1 MKKTLILMLSLISI
15 FILVGCNK
23 KLTTENEKVTSE
35 DLVKAIKD
43 VHKESNI
50 YYVKD
55 KQRLS
60 IELTYKNTNAK
71 EIYNQFKDDTK
82 KIINDKLLLDYK
94 QIQEVDFTPLVN
106 EQTLGCSDLYKLD
119 DNKFV
124 LAQYHSININNK
136 DDIQTGL
143 DILNGK
149 YDSSSDD
156 LEESKTPIENNN
168 TNTNDGSVS
177 VPESGEFKPETLIN
191 DLNIGNSGLD
201 HSTFEVKDNGD
212 KKVISVDLLYK
223 KDALVK
229 GIVTKIQFL
238 LERAFKDS
246 GYDIDLCISQK
257 HPMDLY
263 RCKYV
268 DGSWSE

>member
-1 MKKTLILMLSLISI
+1 
-15 FILVGCNK
+15 
-23 KLTTENEKVTSE
+23 
-35 DLVKAIKD
+35 
-43 VHKESNI
+43 
-50 YYVKD
+50 
-55 KQRLS
+55 
-60 IELTYKNTNAK
+60 
-71 EIYNQFKDDTK
+71 NQFKDDTK

-94 QIQEVDFTPLVN
+94 QIQEVVFTPLVD
-106 EQTLGCSDLYKLD
+106 EQTLGCSDLYKLE
-119 DNKFV
+119 DNKFILDKDHV
-124 LAQYHSININNK
+124 ININNK

-149 YDSSSDD
+149 YDSSSYD
-156 LEESKTPIENNN
+156 LEENKTTIENNN
-168 TNTNDGSVS
+168 TNDGAVS
-177 VPESGEFKPETLIN
+177 VPQSGEFKPETLIN

-201 HSTFEVKDNGD
+201 HSTFEVKDSGD

>member
-35 DLVKAIKD
+35 DLVKSIEK

-55 KQRLS
+55 KERLS
-60 IELTYKNTNAK
+60 IELTYKNTNAEK
-71 EIYNQFKDDTK
+71 IYNQFKDDTK

-94 QIQEVDFTPLVN
+94 QIQEVDFTPLVDK
-106 EQTLGCSDLYKLD
+106 QTLGCSDLYKLE

-124 LAQYHSININNK
+124 LDKDHDINIKNIDSIK
-136 DDIQTGL
+136 TGL

-149 YDSSSDD
+149 YDSSSNTP
-156 LEESKTPIENNN
+156 EENKTTIENNT
-168 TNTNDGSVS
+168 TNYGSVS
-177 VPESGEFKPETLIN
+177 VPQSGEFKPETLIN
-191 DLNIGNSGLD
+191 DLNIGNTGLD
-201 HSTFEVKDNGD
+201 HSTFEVKEDKG

-263 RCKYV
+263 RCKYI

>member
-35 DLVKAIKD
+35 DLVKSIKD

-60 IELTYKNTNAK
+60 IELTYKNTNAE

-82 KIINDKLLLDYK
+82 KIINDKLLLEYK
-94 QIQEVDFTPLVN
+94 QIQEVDLTPLVN
-106 EQTLGCSDLYKLD
+106 KQTLACSDLYKLE

-124 LAQYHSININNK
+124 LDKDHVININNK
-136 DDIQTGL
+136 DDIQNGL

-149 YDSSSDD
+149 VDFS
-156 LEESKTPIENNN
+156 EESTTPIENN
-168 TNTNDGSVS
+168 NTNDGSVS
-177 VPESGEFKPETLIN
+177 VPQSGEFKPDTLIN
-191 DLNIGNSGLD
+191 DLNIGNTGLD
-201 HSTFEVKDNGD
+201 HSTFEVKEEKG

>member
-23 KLTTENEKVTSE
+23 KITTDGEKVTSE

-50 YYVKD
+50 SYLKD
-55 KQRLS
+55 DERLS
-60 IELTYKNTNAK
+60 IELTYKDTNAE

-94 QIQEVDFTPLVN
+94 EIKEVSFKPLL
-106 EQTLGCSDLYKLD
+106 EEKALGGRDLYKLE
-119 DNKFV
+119 DNKFIKDEDRISEN
-124 LAQYHSININNK
+124 SIK
-136 DDIQTGL
+136 TGL
-143 DILNGK
+143 DIINGK
-149 YDSSSDD
+149 VD
-156 LEESKTPIENNN
+156 TNINIPENTTN
-168 TNTNDGSVS
+168 TDNTNDGSVS
-177 VPESGEFKPETLIN
+177 VPQSGEFKPETLIN
-191 DLNIGNSGLD
+191 DLNIGNTGLD

-257 HPMDLY
+257 HPMDIY

>member
-23 KLTTENEKVTSE
+23 KITTDGEKVTSE
-35 DLVKAIKD
+35 DLVKSIKD

-50 YYVKD
+50 SYLKD
-55 KQRLS
+55 DERLS
-60 IELTYKNTNAK
+60 IELTYKNTNAEK
-71 EIYNQFKDDTK
+71 IYNQFKDDTK
-82 KIINDKLLLDYK
+82 KIINDKLLLEYK
-94 QIQEVDFTPLVN
+94 QIQEVDLTPLVN
-106 EQTLGCSDLYKLD
+106 KQTLACSDLYKLE

-124 LAQYHSININNK
+124 LDKDHVININNK
-136 DDIQTGL
+136 DDIQNGL

-149 YDSSSDD
+149 ADFS
-156 LEESKTPIENNN
+156 EESTTPIEKN
-168 TNTNDGSVS
+168 NTNDGSIS
-177 VPESGEFKPETLIN
+177 VPQSGEFKPETLIN
-191 DLNIGNSGLD
+191 DLNIGNTGLD

>member
-23 KLTTENEKVTSE
+23 KITTDGEKVTSK

-50 YYVKD
+50 SYLKD
-55 KQRLS
+55 DERLS
-60 IELTYKNTNAK
+60 IELTYKNTNAEK
-71 EIYNQFKDDTK
+71 IYNQFKDDTK
-82 KIINDKLLLDYK
+82 KIINDKLLLEYK
-94 QIQEVDFTPLVN
+94 EIKEVSFMPLLD
-106 EQTLGCSDLYKLD
+106 EKALGGRDLYKLE
-119 DNKFV
+119 DNKFIKDEDRISEN
-124 LAQYHSININNK
+124 SIK
-136 DDIQTGL
+136 TGL

-149 YDSSSDD
+149 DD
-156 LEESKTPIENNN
+156 INIDIPEDT
-168 TNTNDGSVS
+168 TNTKDTTNVNDGSVS
-177 VPESGEFKPETLIN
+177 VPQSGEFKPETLIN
-191 DLNIGNSGLD
+191 DLNIGNTGLD
-201 HSTFEVKDNGD
+201 HSTFEVKEEKG

-263 RCKYV
+263 RCKYI

>member
-23 KLTTENEKVTSE
+23 KITTDGEKVTSE
-35 DLVKAIKD
+35 DLVKSIKK
-43 VHKESNI
+43 VHNI
-50 YYVKD
+50 ENITFSTYLE
-55 KQRLS
+55 QLS
-60 IELTYKNTNAK
+60 IEINYKDTNAK
-71 EIYNQFKDDTK
+71 NISKEFKENVK
-82 KIINDKLLLDYK
+82 KIINDNKNLILDYK
-94 QIQEVDFTPLVN
+94 EIKKIKFIPLMDKDNLFCSDVYKVENNKISMYLDDVN
-106 EQTLGCSDLYKLD
+106 EE
-119 DNKFV
+119 
-124 LAQYHSININNK
+124 SI
-136 DDIQTGL
+136 QHGL
-143 DILNGK
+143 DVLSGK
-149 YDSSSDD
+149 IKSNT
-156 LEESKTPIENNN
+156 ENTTPIENN
-168 TNTNDGSVS
+168 NTNDGSVS
-177 VPESGEFKPETLIN
+177 VPQSGEFKPETLIN
-191 DLNIGNSGLD
+191 DLNIGNTGLD
-201 HSTFEVKDNGD
+201 HSTFEVKDSGD

>member
-35 DLVKAIKD
+35 DLVKSIEE

-55 KQRLS
+55 KERLS
-60 IELTYKNTNAK
+60 IELTYKNTNAE
-71 EIYNQFKDDTK
+71 EIYNQFKDDAK
-82 KIINDKLLLDYK
+82 KIINDKLLLEYK
-94 QIQEVDFTPLVN
+94 QIQEVDLTPLVDK
-106 EQTLGCSDLYKLD
+106 QTLGCSDLYKLE

-124 LAQYHSININNK
+124 LDKDNNINIKNIDSIK
-136 DDIQTGL
+136 TGL
-143 DILNGK
+143 DIINGK
-149 YDSSSDD
+149 VD
-156 LEESKTPIENNN
+156 TNINITENT
-168 TNTNDGSVS
+168 TNTKDNTTDGSIS
-177 VPESGEFKPETLIN
+177 VPQSGEFKPETLIN
-191 DLNIGNSGLD
+191 DLNIGNTGLD

>member
-23 KLTTENEKVTSE
+23 KLTTDSAKVTSE

-55 KQRLS
+55 KERLS
-60 IELTYKNTNAK
+60 IELTYKNTNAE

-82 KIINDKLLLDYK
+82 KIINDKLLFKYK

-106 EQTLGCSDLYKLD
+106 KRTLGCGDLYKLEN
-119 DNKFV
+119 NKFV
-124 LAQYHSININNK
+124 LDKDHDINIENVDSIK
-136 DDIQTGL
+136 TGL

-149 YDSSSDD
+149 DD
-156 LEESKTPIENNN
+156 ININITEETTNAKDN

-177 VPESGEFKPETLIN
+177 VPQNGEFKPETLIN
-191 DLNIGNSGLD
+191 DLNIGNTGLD
-201 HSTFEVKDNGD
+201 HSTFEVKEGKG

-246 GYDIDLCISQK
+246 GYNIDLCISQK

-263 RCKYV
+263 RCKYIE
-268 DGSWSE
+268 GSWSE

>member
-1 MKKTLILMLSLISI
+1 MKKTLILMLSVISI

-23 KLTTENEKVTSE
+23 KITTDGEKVTSE
-35 DLVKAIKD
+35 DLVKSIKK
-43 VHKESNI
+43 VHNI
-50 YYVKD
+50 ENITFSTYLE
-55 KQRLS
+55 QLS
-60 IELTYKNTNAK
+60 IEINYKDTNAK
-71 EIYNQFKDDTK
+71 NISKEFKENVK
-82 KIINDKLLLDYK
+82 KIINDNKNLILDYK
-94 QIQEVDFTPLVN
+94 EIKKIEFIPLMDKDRLFCSDVYKVENNKISMYLDDVN
-106 EQTLGCSDLYKLD
+106 EE
-119 DNKFV
+119 
-124 LAQYHSININNK
+124 SI
-136 DDIQTGL
+136 QHGL

-149 YDSSSDD
+149 CDSSSDD

-168 TNTNDGSVS
+168 TNTNTNDGSAS

-201 HSTFEVKDNGD
+201 HSTFEVKDSGD

>member
-1 MKKTLILMLSLISI
+1 MKKIFILMLSLISI

-23 KLTTENEKVTSE
+23 NLTTEGEKVTSE
-35 DLVKAIKD
+35 DLVKAIED

-50 YYVKD
+50 YYTKD
-55 KQRLS
+55 DERLS
-60 IELTYKNTNAK
+60 IELTYKNTNAD

-94 QIQEVDFTPLVN
+94 QIQEVNFTPLVN
-106 EQTLGCSDLYKLD
+106 KQTLACSDLYKLE

-124 LAQYHSININNK
+124 LDKDHVININNK
-136 DDIQTGL
+136 DDIKNGL

-149 YDSSSDD
+149 SDSSSYTP
-156 LEESKTPIENNN
+156 EEDKTPVE
-168 TNTNDGSVS
+168 NTNDSSVS
-177 VPESGEFKPETLIN
+177 VPEKGEFNPETLTN
-191 DLNIGNSGLD
+191 DLNIGNLVLE
-201 HSTFEVKDNGD
+201 HSTFEVKENKG
-212 KKVISVDLLYK
+212 KKVIVVDLLYK
-223 KDALVK
+223 DNALVK

-246 GYDIDLCISQK
+246 GYDIELCISQK

-263 RCKYV
+263 RCKYI

>member
-23 KLTTENEKVTSE
+23 KLTTDGEKVTSE
-35 DLVKAIKD
+35 DLVKSIKE

-55 KQRLS
+55 KERLS
-60 IELTYKNTNAK
+60 IELTYKNTNAE
-71 EIYNQFKDDTK
+71 EIYNQFKDDAK
-82 KIINDKLLLDYK
+82 KIINDKLLLEYK
-94 QIQEVDFTPLVN
+94 QIQEVDLTPLVDK
-106 EQTLGCSDLYKLD
+106 QTLGCSDLFKLEN
-119 DNKFV
+119 NKFI
-124 LAQYHSININNK
+124 LDKDHNINIKNIDSIK
-136 DDIQTGL
+136 TGL
-143 DILNGK
+143 DIINGK
-149 YDSSSDD
+149 VDTNINIPED
-156 LEESKTPIENNN
+156 TTN
-168 TNTNDGSVS
+168 TKDNTNDVSVS
-177 VPESGEFKPETLIN
+177 VPQSGEFKPETLIN
-191 DLNIGNSGLD
+191 DLDIGNTGLD

-257 HPMDLY
+257 HPIDLY
-263 RCKYV
+263 RCKYA